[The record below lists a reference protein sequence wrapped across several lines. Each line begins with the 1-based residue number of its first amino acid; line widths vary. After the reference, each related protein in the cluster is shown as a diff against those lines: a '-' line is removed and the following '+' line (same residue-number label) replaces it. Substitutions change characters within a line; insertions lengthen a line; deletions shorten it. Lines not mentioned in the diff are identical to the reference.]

1 MKNQNKHHKIHQSIQ
16 KNQEQN
22 IEITKN
28 QIDMDKL

>member
-1 MKNQNKHHKIHQSIQ
+1 MKNQNKHHKIHQSI
-16 KNQEQN
+16 KKKQEQN